1 MKQPSLKLSILCQ
14 FKTHWFC
21 KGFELIETIIFCD
34 LEECEKNK
42 IKEDELN
49 PKMVWMKEFFY

>member
-14 FKTHWFC
+14 FKTHWFL
-21 KGFELIETIIFCD
+21 KGFGLIETIIFCE

-49 PKMVWMKEFFY
+49 PKMV